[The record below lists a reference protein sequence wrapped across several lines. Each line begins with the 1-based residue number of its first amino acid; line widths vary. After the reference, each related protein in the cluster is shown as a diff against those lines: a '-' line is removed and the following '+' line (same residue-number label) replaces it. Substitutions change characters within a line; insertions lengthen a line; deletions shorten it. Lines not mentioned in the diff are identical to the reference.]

1 MILIY
6 KLFNGFN
13 AFVSK
18 LSRKKASYTK
28 PETVLFSDFWVS
40 NISRYFCFALHSL
53 SYNFK
58 FPTALLFNKVS
69 LLSNQWVKNIQ
80 CCHSWLPYQPSVLI
94 TSVLFNK
101 HLIVTSFTR
110 ISKNC
115 QRFFIS
121 VLCDFTYMKPNHNPR
136 HDGSFDLRDISR
148 ERRIVN
154 FMCCTYAVARTRQI
168 IRCRLT
174 VTLLRVGI
182 TIYTIV
188 DNIIICMVPS
198 CILSLLSRFSLFAS
212 LLASL
217 SPFPSFSSIPLYIA
231 VQISHNSYRS

>member
-1 MILIY
+1 M
-6 KLFNGFN
+6 
-13 AFVSK
+13 
-18 LSRKKASYTK
+18 
-28 PETVLFSDFWVS
+28 
-40 NISRYFCFALHSL
+40 
-53 SYNFK
+53 
-58 FPTALLFNKVS
+58 
-69 LLSNQWVKNIQ
+69 
-80 CCHSWLPYQPSVLI
+80 PYHPSVLI

-101 HLIVTSFTR
+101 HSIFTSFTR

-115 QRFFIS
+115 QRFFIP

-136 HDGSFDLRDISR
+136 HDGSFDLHDISR

-174 VTLLRVGI
+174 VTLPRVGI

-188 DNIIICMVPS
+188 DNIIISMVPS

-212 LLASL
+212 KLFSNELSFAFLLVPTSA
-217 SPFPSFSSIPLYIA
+217 PP
-231 VQISHNSYRS
+231 